1 MEKDLKKFM
10 ENVNILNKDFC
21 EYEQKDKGFYFV
33 LGTAQLI
40 CGCEYA
46 ELDELQLKTA
56 LFNQEIEKGNYE
68 KTTVKRPVPKD
79 TITKN
84 PKDATTLIEKDVEVS
99 KVWIVRN
106 QLKLSKSFNNKEE
119 AVKFAKSINEKVM
132 NAIK

>member
-10 ENVNILNKDFC
+10 ENVNILNKDFS

-56 LFNQEIEKGNYE
+56 LFNQEIEK
-68 KTTVKRPVPKD
+68 
-79 TITKN
+79 
-84 PKDATTLIEKDVEVS
+84 DVEVS

-119 AVKFAKSINEKVM
+119 AVKFAKSINEKVI